1 MALKGQRVGIVDTWD
16 PVRDGTDAQFEVRA
30 FVGDG
35 QVFVE
40 KVSDDIWIGGNV
52 VTRIS
57 GTITV

>member
-1 MALKGQRVGIVDTWD
+1 MGIVDTWD